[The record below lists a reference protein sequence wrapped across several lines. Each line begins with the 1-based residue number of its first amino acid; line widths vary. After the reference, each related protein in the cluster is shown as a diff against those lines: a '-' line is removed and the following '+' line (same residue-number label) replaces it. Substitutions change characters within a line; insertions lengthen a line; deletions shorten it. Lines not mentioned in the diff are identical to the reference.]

1 MSKEELT
8 ILKYINEYK
17 HLPKQQIYEHFQKIN
32 LIKKIFFHKRSAE
45 KFSDTSIAGCL
56 FYLEVN
62 HDYIRAN
69 KDETLYTIT
78 DKGEIEAYSYVIEQK
93 EIWKNRIY
101 GFLFGVATTL
111 TGMLVKFLIGLL

>member
-1 MSKEELT
+1 MFFTKLKTLYPTLT
-8 ILKYINEYK
+8 YSET
-17 HLPKQQIYEHFQKIN
+17 KI
-32 LIKKIFFHKRSAE
+32 A
-45 KFSDTSIAGCL
+45 
-56 FYLEVN
+56 
-62 HDYIRAN
+62 DYILAN

-78 DKGEIEAYSYVIEQK
+78 DVGEIEAYSYVIEQK